1 VNGMGE
7 ANGICVKKKKK
18 NYNNNNNNNYC
29 CYYCCYYYYYTR
41 RCRGEGRGREGGVGF
56 ERRGRMTTRFLD
68 LVCEAAVMGG
78 GVSCCCFVVLL
89 NFCLLGF
96 G

>member
-1 VNGMGE
+1 MGE

-18 NYNNNNNNNYC
+18 NYNNNNNNYY

-56 ERRGRMTTRFLD
+56 ERRGGMTTRFLD
-68 LVCEAAVMGG
+68 LVSGG
-78 GVSCCCFVVLL
+78 G
-89 NFCLLGF
+89 G